1 MAHFRNIETNSSS
14 LSYSFP
20 PPTTIRGMI
29 AAILGLERE
38 SYFETFSIENSF
50 AAIKCLS
57 KNRKIIQTLNFQTYK
72 EDQITQIPQEII
84 VPEEK
89 NGNICYRIFFAVENK
104 ELQEQL
110 KKLVSN
116 NKQIYPVSMG
126 IASFICSVKY
136 IGEYVVEKVKAG
148 EKRIMESVT
157 CLDNNYME
165 VVDWGTN
172 TKIFHENMR
181 RYFLPERKPGDMIVL
196 ANIVEGTITIKAKDK
211 VYDIIIDGI
220 RETVFRT

>member
-1 MAHFRNIETNSSS
+1 
-14 LSYSFP
+14 
-20 PPTTIRGMI
+20 MI

-116 NKQIYPVSMG
+116 NKQIYPRYG
-126 IASFICSVKY
+126 IARLICSVKY
-136 IGEYVVEKVKAG
+136 IGEYAEKVKAG
-148 EKRIMESVT
+148 EKE
-157 CLDNNYME
+157 
-165 VVDWGTN
+165 
-172 TKIFHENMR
+172 
-181 RYFLPERKPGDMIVL
+181 
-196 ANIVEGTITIKAKDK
+196 
-211 VYDIIIDGI
+211 
-220 RETVFRT
+220 